1 MSGPFAAG
9 LLPAHKKHDD
19 AEFDITAM
27 IDLVFLMNIY
37 FMFLFITQSMSET
50 PDLPNAVHAAPLVM
64 DDAIQITVLAS
75 PDPHVVIVELDSEKG
90 EQIRDPA
97 AQESKIAAAVDTALA
112 QKKTKVLIK
121 AQKSVRLRETQRIA
135 AAAGREGITLH
146 VAVMESSEK
155 PHK

>member
-9 LLPAHKKHDD
+9 LLPGHKKHDD

-50 PDLPNAVHAAPLVM
+50 PDLPSAVHAAPLVM
-64 DDAIQITVLAS
+64 DDAIMITILAT
-75 PDPHVVIVELDSEKG
+75 PDPHVVIVELDTEKG
-90 EQIRDPA
+90 EGIRDPA
-97 AQESKIAAAVDTALA
+97 VQEAKIAAAVDAAAA

-121 AQKSVRLRETQRIA
+121 SQKSVRLRETQRIA
-135 AAAGREGITLH
+135 TAAGREGVTLH
-146 VAVMESSEK
+146 VAVMETSEK
-155 PHK
+155 KH